1 MLFRGEIK
9 IGDLVQVRDFEQG
22 ADFSAHKLGLALVL
36 EGEAALHQARR
47 FPIIKVRF
55 LRSQEVMR
63 FIEKDLTLIHAA

>member
-1 MLFRGEIK
+1 MLFRSELK

-36 EGEAALHQARR
+36 AVELNARQPRR
-47 FPIIKVRF
+47 FPVIKVQF
-55 LRSQEVMR
+55 LRSEEVMR